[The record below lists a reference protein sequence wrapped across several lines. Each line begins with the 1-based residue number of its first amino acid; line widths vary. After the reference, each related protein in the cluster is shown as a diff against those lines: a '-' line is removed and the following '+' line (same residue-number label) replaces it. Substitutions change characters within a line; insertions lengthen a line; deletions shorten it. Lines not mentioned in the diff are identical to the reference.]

1 MSEFTSSINCFFAQ
15 ASAQSDQLI
24 ALRCQLSRQM
34 CRQLSRQMCRQLSR
48 QMCRQMSQLKQLK
61 EVAAVGSRR
70 STRSH
75 SRRSIRWQSRLVIF
89 FTTYKSRR

>member
-1 MSEFTSSINCFFAQ
+1 
-15 ASAQSDQLI
+15 
-24 ALRCQLSRQM
+24 
-34 CRQLSRQMCRQLSR
+34 MCRQLSR

-75 SRRSIRWQSRLVIF
+75 SHRSIRWQSRLVIS
-89 FTTYKSRR
+89 FTSYKSRR

>member
-1 MSEFTSSINCFFAQ
+1 
-15 ASAQSDQLI
+15 
-24 ALRCQLSRQM
+24 M
-34 CRQLSRQMCRQLSR
+34 CRQLSRQMCRQLSC

-75 SRRSIRWQSRLVIF
+75 SRRSMRWQSRLVIS
-89 FTTYKSRR
+89 FTSYKRMRKRRKTESKIGNIVIYYWLLLSI